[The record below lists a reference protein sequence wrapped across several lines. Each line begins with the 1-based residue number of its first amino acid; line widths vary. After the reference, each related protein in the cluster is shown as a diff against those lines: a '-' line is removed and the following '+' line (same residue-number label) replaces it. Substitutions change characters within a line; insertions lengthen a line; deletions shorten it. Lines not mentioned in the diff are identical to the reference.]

1 MFVGC
6 IRFGPIADKLGRR
19 SIFISALAW
28 YSVASA
34 IMAFQNFAAQLNA
47 WRFLAGIGAGLE
59 QVTIDTFLAEIV
71 PVRARG
77 KAFAFCQFVQFSA
90 VPVVA
95 LLGWLMV
102 PRQPLG
108 FAGWRWVTL
117 IGSAGALLAWQFRR
131 GLPESP
137 RWLALHGREAEAER
151 VMKELE
157 GRVESDAGDLLPPP
171 RPAAAPA
178 PSAKNSLRE
187 ILRPPY
193 GKRTLVMSVFNL
205 TQTIAFYGFGSW
217 VPTLLIAKG
226 IHITTSLQYAFII
239 AIANP
244 VGPLPGNAGGG
255 SDGAQ
260 MADRLCRRGHWGVRL
275 LVRPS
280 GRSGAGDCVW
290 GDGDPLQQLD
300 AVCVPQL
307 SKRAVS
313 HSDSGASCG
322 IRVGLE
328 PRERRAGGAGHWVP
342 FAGGRNRRCGPIH
355 RWGDGGHGD
364 YNRRFWPEDEG
375 LDAGGDF
382 GVAELHY
389 NRSLTVAALNGR
401 CRAATVRER
410 STEDSGLAAVMTHW
424 LCG

>member
-6 IRFGPIADKLGRR
+6 IGFGPIADKLGRR

-34 IMAFQNFAAQLNA
+34 IMAFQNFAAQVNA

-157 GRVESDAGDLLPPP
+157 GRVERDVGSLLIPP
-171 RPAAAPA
+171 RPL
-178 PSAKNSLRE
+178 LRR
-187 ILRPPY
+187 LHQPRAVCARSY
-193 GKRTLVMSVFNL
+193 VRHT
-205 TQTIAFYGFGSW
+205 
-217 VPTLLIAKG
+217 
-226 IHITTSLQYAFII
+226 
-239 AIANP
+239 
-244 VGPLPGNAGGG
+244 GNARW
-255 SDGAQ
+255 S
-260 MADRLCRRGHWGVRL
+260 CR
-275 LVRPS
+275 S
-280 GRSGAGDCVW
+280 S
-290 GDGDPLQQLD
+290 
-300 AVCVPQL
+300 
-307 SKRAVS
+307 
-313 HSDSGASCG
+313 
-322 IRVGLE
+322 I
-328 PRERRAGGAGHWVP
+328 
-342 FAGGRNRRCGPIH
+342 
-355 RWGDGGHGD
+355 
-364 YNRRFWPEDEG
+364 
-375 LDAGGDF
+375 
-382 GVAELHY
+382 
-389 NRSLTVAALNGR
+389 
-401 CRAATVRER
+401 
-410 STEDSGLAAVMTHW
+410 
-424 LCG
+424 